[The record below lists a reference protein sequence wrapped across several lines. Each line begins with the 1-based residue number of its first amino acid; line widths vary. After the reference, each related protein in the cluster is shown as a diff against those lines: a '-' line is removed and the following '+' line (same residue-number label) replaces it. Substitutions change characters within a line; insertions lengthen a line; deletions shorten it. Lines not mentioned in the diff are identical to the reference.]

1 MNGNQQLT
9 DTCTSKTEVVMV
21 KQRSKGDRKAATSIQ
36 YTHIYSEDSLPTF
49 THF

>member
-36 YTHIYSEDSLPTF
+36 YTGLQ
-49 THF
+49 